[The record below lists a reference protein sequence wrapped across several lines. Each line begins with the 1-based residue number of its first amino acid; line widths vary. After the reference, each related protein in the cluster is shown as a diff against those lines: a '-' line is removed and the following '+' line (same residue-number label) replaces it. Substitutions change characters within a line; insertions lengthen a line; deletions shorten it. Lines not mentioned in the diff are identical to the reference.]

1 MNTYHYDEIT
11 LGKEEKFETSITEE
25 MMQKFKDITEDF
37 NPLHCDS
44 AFAVSQGFDSR
55 VVYGMLTASFIS
67 TLGGCYLPG
76 KYCLIHSVEV
86 KFAKPVYVDDK
97 LTIEGKV
104 TDKNDIFKQLTIK
117 ITIRNQHG
125 EKVSRGILKVGVQD
139 AE

>member
-1 MNTYHYDEIT
+1 MNTYRYDEIA
-11 LGKEEKFETSITEE
+11 LGMEEKFEISITEE
-25 MMQKFKDITEDF
+25 MMQKFKDITKDF

-44 AFAVSQGFDSR
+44 VFAVSRGFDSR
-55 VVYGMLTASFIS
+55 VVYGMLTASFLS

-86 KFAKPVYVDDK
+86 KFAKPVYINDR

-104 TDKNDIFKQLTIK
+104 SDKNDIFKQLTIK
-117 ITIRNQHG
+117 VTIRNQRG